1 MTRRGFTLIELLVV
15 IAIIALL
22 IGILLPALGTARE
35 TARRAKCLSNQRQI
49 GIAAQSYSIDHVK
62 GVFAPMITPSRDDLA
77 WYFPDYLDN
86 IDVGLCP
93 STRNVAHFDEK
104 LVWDE
109 DASIQANVGTGNY
122 YGRTVPRFLT
132 ESADGRWAEELS
144 DGTADDP
151 NASRQTSGHSYEIFH
166 SMSSFQQ
173 LGGLDVDPSGV
184 RFVYPSGWWS
194 GEEQFPAPWIQLGL
208 PNINIQGAGFSDPG
222 QELAP
227 LQWWAFETVEDFN
240 TLSFPTNRAWKSS
253 VTVLQPSQTLITLDS
268 DSDQDGVTD
277 GGAQNT
283 NFPEPYL
290 SGLNN
295 WPEEHNNHGDD
306 GLNMS
311 FLDGS
316 ARWVQAGPD
325 LVATYLKSN
334 HIGFTVG
341 PGDDP
346 RIDVESNTD
355 AIRRFGG
362 GRVDLSEDVTRDGEL
377 YTLIR
382 LR

>member
-22 IGILLPALGTARE
+22 IGILLPSLGIARE

-49 GIAAQSYSIDHVK
+49 GIAAQSYSIDHPK
-62 GVFAPMITPSRDDLA
+62 SVFSPMLTSQDDLA
-77 WYFPDYLDN
+77 WYYPNYFNN

-93 STRNVAHFDEK
+93 STRNVAHFDE
-104 LVWDE
+104 LVVWDDNASVE
-109 DASIQANVGTGNY
+109 DNVNRGNF
-122 YGRTVPRFLT
+122 YGRTVPKFLT

-151 NASRQTSGHSYEIFH
+151 NASRQTSGHSYEIFQ
-166 SMSSFQQ
+166 SNSSSRRIGSLEEDQ
-173 LGGLDVDPSGV
+173 GGTV

-194 GEEQFPAPWIQLGL
+194 KPGQFASPFEQVGL
-208 PNINIQGAGFSDPG
+208 PRIELTGGGAGLDDAEPV
-222 QELAP
+222 QI
-227 LQWWAFETVEDFN
+227 WAWETNQRNFLEN
-240 TLSFPTNRAWKSS
+240 LTKPTDNRWKSGIS
-253 VTVLQPSQTLITLDS
+253 VEQPSWTLFSLDS
-268 DSDQDGVTD
+268 DQDRDGVTD
-277 GGAQNT
+277 GGDRNT

-334 HIGFTVG
+334 HIGFTLNS
-341 PGDDP
+341 GDDP
-346 RIDVESNTD
+346 RIDVESDTD